1 MELQIYIDH
10 TDLELE
16 RLKEISPLILK
27 SISDWIS
34 QQKLTIRLLSN
45 PTAGHDKEQDKMQK
59 NDLAA
64 EKLGIHIQVKSKFK
78 LKDPLNF
85 LYTIAKTYKCEFIIA
100 MVDSDSGDLEEVC
113 YFGNEEGR
121 PDLFEIANYL
131 SL

>member
-45 PTAGHDKEQDKMQK
+45 PTAGHDKEQK
-59 NDLAA
+59 NDIAA